1 MGAPTPGP
9 GPIRV
14 ALPARRAGA
23 GNLSDRGAGCRVG
36 ARGWGPALTLVTE
49 DSAAADA
56 AAVAFGKGQKAAHL
70 AREHGLAAC
79 VVTPCRR
86 GQAVGPVPSVSPVPP
101 APLWAFPLSTQQ
113 HSLSTALA
121 QDGLEDAQERLG
133 KLLFQVVLCV
143 DGQAVLQH
151 KEGVLQTQWP
161 EGSHPGVRGP
171 GAVVNSRQRGE
182 GHWEPLGWGSQA

>member
-14 ALPARRAGA
+14 ALPAHRAGA
-23 GNLSDRGAGCRVG
+23 GNLSDGGAGRRVG

-56 AAVAFGKGQKAAHL
+56 AAVAFGKGQKATHL
-70 AREHGLAAC
+70 AREHRLAAC

-86 GQAVGPVPSVSPVPP
+86 GQEVGLVPSMPPVPSVPP

-113 HSLSTALA
+113 HGLSAALA

-151 KEGVLQTQWP
+151 KEGVLQ
-161 EGSHPGVRGP
+161 
-171 GAVVNSRQRGE
+171 RQRPG
-182 GHWEPLGWGSQA
+182 GVTPGGQRPRGCGQQ